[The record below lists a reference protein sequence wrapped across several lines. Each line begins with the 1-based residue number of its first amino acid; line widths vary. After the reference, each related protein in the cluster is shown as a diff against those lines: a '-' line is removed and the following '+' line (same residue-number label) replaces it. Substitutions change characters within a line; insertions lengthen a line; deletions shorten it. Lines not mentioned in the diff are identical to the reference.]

1 MARRWVSYLRQLHG
15 SSARVDDVQQAEEVE
30 ENVDEYSNEDI
41 TDYFMEAESDNLDKA
56 FDALS
61 EDDITLE
68 EIKLVRIS
76 FLSSM
81 AN

>member
-1 MARRWVSYLRQLHG
+1 
-15 SSARVDDVQQAEEVE
+15 
-30 ENVDEYSNEDI
+30 
-41 TDYFMEAESDNLDKA
+41 MEADTDNLDAA
-56 FDALS
+56 FEALS

-68 EIKLVRIS
+68 EIQLVRIS